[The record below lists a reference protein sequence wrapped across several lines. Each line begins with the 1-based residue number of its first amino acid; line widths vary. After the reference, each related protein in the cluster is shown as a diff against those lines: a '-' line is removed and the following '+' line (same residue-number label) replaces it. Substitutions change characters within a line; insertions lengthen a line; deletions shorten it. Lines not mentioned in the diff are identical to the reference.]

1 LPEEE
6 NIMDESEVKTLNEAL
21 EAEKAAHEQTR
32 TQLALIE
39 AAYRH
44 FVPTQFIKLMG
55 ADSILRAQP
64 GMHAEQSLTI
74 LFSDIRNFTT
84 LSESMSPEE
93 NFRFLNSYLREME
106 PVIRNSG
113 GFIDKFIGDA
123 IMALFSGCADDAL
136 QAAIRMQHKLE
147 AYNQGRDRARYGALR
162 IGIGLNSGITMLGT
176 VGGEGRMDSTV
187 IGDTVN
193 LAARLETVSKTYGVA
208 LLISE
213 HTLYGLADPLLYH
226 IRLIDRIRVK
236 GKIHPQSVHEVF
248 DADPVALR
256 EAKRSTLIQ
265 FEEAIACYHLREVE
279 RAKTLFLKCIEMVP
293 EDSVAVLYL
302 ERCERFLA
310 TGVHEG
316 TGELDLI
323 PAWRDE
329 YSIGVPE
336 VDAQHK
342 ELLRQIHKLSDC
354 FREGRKLDV
363 QEILKFLAG
372 YAVHHFSTEEKLMQK
387 SNYPFT
393 VQHIR
398 EHQTFVKYFTKLC
411 QEIELSEPNSTYVTF
426 RIQLLLVDWLINHT
440 TKTDRHLG
448 VYLLNK
454 DVAEPA
460 PGFVA

>member
-1 LPEEE
+1 M
-6 NIMDESEVKTLNEAL
+6 NKMDQSEVEKLNQAL
-21 EAEKAAHEQTR
+21 EAEKIAHEHTR
-32 TQLALIE
+32 TELALTE

-44 FVPTQFIKLMG
+44 FVPVQFIKLMG
-55 ADSILRAQP
+55 IDSILGAVP
-64 GMHAEQSLTI
+64 GLHAEQSLTI

-93 NFRFLNSYLREME
+93 NFRFLNSYMREME
-106 PVIRNSG
+106 PIIRNND
-113 GFIDKFIGDA
+113 GFIDKFVGDA

-147 AYNQGRDRARYGALR
+147 DYNRGRDRARYEPLR

-176 VGGEGRMDSTV
+176 VGGEGRTDSTV

-193 LAARLETVSKTYGVA
+193 LAARLESASKTYGVS

-213 HTLYGLADPLLYH
+213 HTLYGLVDPHCYR

-248 DADPVALR
+248 DADPVEVR
-256 EAKRSTLIQ
+256 DGKSNTLSK
-265 FEEAIACYHLREVE
+265 FEEAVACYHLREVA
-279 RAKTLFLKCIEMVP
+279 RAKTLFQQCLAVVP
-293 EDSVAVLYL
+293 QDTVATIYL
-302 ERCERFLA
+302 ERCERFLT
-310 TGVHEG
+310 TGEHVG

-323 PAWRDE
+323 PAWCDE

-336 VDAQHK
+336 VDEQHK
-342 ELLRQIHKLSDC
+342 ALLEHIRKLSDF

-363 QEILKFLAG
+363 QEILKFLAE
-372 YAVHHFSTEEKLMQK
+372 YAVNHFRTEEKLMK
-387 SNYPFT
+387 ESNYPFA

-411 QEIELSEPNSTYVTF
+411 EEIEMSEQGSLYVTF

-440 TKTDRHLG
+440 TKTDKHLG
-448 VYLLNK
+448 VYLLDQ
-454 DVAEPA
+454 DVAELV